1 MCNHTRTHYKNA
13 YNLNFVKEKKNTMMR
28 FFSFKYR
35 WGKKLHRSRIELVM
49 RYNNLLILEHI
60 NSLDEMHS
68 MPISTIF
75 RNVQYK

>member
-1 MCNHTRTHYKNA
+1 
-13 YNLNFVKEKKNTMMR
+13 MR